1 MPEPE
6 RIDAV
11 LTKGNEGL
19 KDSILKSPDPHIR
32 RYAVFML
39 GTEMDPEHIETLI
52 AALGDPDT
60 GVRAQA
66 AVSLGEIGTP
76 AEETLIRLMGNHDW
90 KIRYRAAE
98 ALWMIPG
105 TRAVPALI
113 IALEDEKDH
122 VRYMA
127 AKSLGQRRDGRAIAP
142 LTTRM
147 KDENEYVRNAA
158 AKALEMI
165 AGPPAQEWSG

>member
-6 RIDAV
+6 LRDAV
-11 LTKGNEGL
+11 ITKGNEGL
-19 KDSILKSPDPHIR
+19 KRSILKSPDPHIR

-39 GTEMDPEHIETLI
+39 GSEQDPENIGTLI
-52 AALGDPDT
+52 AALGDPDK

-66 AVSLGEIGTP
+66 AVSLGETGIP
-76 AEETLIRLMGNHDW
+76 AEETLIRLMDNHDW

-98 ALWMIPG
+98 ALGMIPG
-105 TRAVPALI
+105 ERAVPALVD
-113 IALEDEKDH
+113 ALEDEKDH

-127 AKSLGQRRDGRAIAP
+127 AKSLGIRRDGRALAP
-142 LTTRM
+142 LTACL

-158 AKALEMI
+158 AKALGMI
-165 AGPPAQEWSG
+165 TAPPVQE

>member
-6 RIDAV
+6 HIDVV

-19 KDSILKSPDPHIR
+19 RESILKSPDPHVR

-39 GTEMDPEHIETLI
+39 GSEQDPDHIGTLV
-52 AALGDPDT
+52 AALGDPDK

-66 AVSLGEIGTP
+66 AVSLGETGTT

-98 ALWMIPG
+98 ALGMIPG

-113 IALEDEKDH
+113 KALEDEKDH

-127 AKSLGQRRDGRAIAP
+127 AKSLGQRRDGRAVAP
-142 LTTRM
+142 LNARM

-158 AKALEMI
+158 AKALKMI
-165 AGPPAQEWSG
+165 AGSSSQE

>member
-52 AALGDPDT
+52 AALG
-60 GVRAQA
+60 
-66 AVSLGEIGTP
+66 
-76 AEETLIRLMGNHDW
+76 
-90 KIRYRAAE
+90 
-98 ALWMIPG
+98 MIPG